1 MAEGDRINDREVW
14 KRCNP
19 AYPARISMDYLE
31 REWAALGGNPEV
43 FARERLGKSQW
54 PADEA
59 GLWQIVAE
67 DMWQACYAEDV
78 SLGGV
83 LITAGEAVLPALVSA
98 NRDETVFAEADR
110 LVIDRADN
118 PHVAFG
124 HGIHRCLGAQLAR
137 AELRLTLEAL
147 RERLPGL
154 RLAVPAAEIPWQLGG
169 MQRGPAELPVTW

>member
-78 SLGGV
+78 SLGDP
-83 LITAGEAVLPALVSA
+83 LALVPA
-98 NRDETVFAEADR
+98 TAAAPPARDWESWPD
-110 LVIDRADN
+110 
-118 PHVAFG
+118 
-124 HGIHRCLGAQLAR
+124 GIPPW
-137 AELRLTLEAL
+137 LR
-147 RERLPGL
+147 G
-154 RLAVPAAEIPWQLGG
+154 W
-169 MQRGPAELPVTW
+169 